1 MEVSTVVIDN
11 GAYQMRAGLGGEKEP
26 TCVIPS
32 IIGMPKTTQPNV
44 KDYYVGA
51 DVFSQ
56 SSILKLFCP
65 IENRVITNFEGM
77 EKVWTHIIT
86 NQLKLEPETH
96 PVLMTESP
104 QNPKSCR
111 EKSLQIMMETLKV
124 PAYYTTYPEVLS
136 LYSAGLTTGIVVD
149 SGETITHI
157 VPVYECFSMNHVLS
171 HLDIGGRHINEYLKK
186 ILMYNGIKLQTTKE
200 REVLTDIKEKLCYV
214 SVDPDSDLQKIEHV
228 NEIETTFKMPDGTV
242 IQISSQRFKAPE
254 PLFDP
259 SLLNNNQSPGL
270 HQLINDTI
278 NRCDDL
284 KPLMY
289 SSILLSGGTMMFDGM
304 KKRIKKSVSELA
316 PKDTKV
322 SVIDPPNRQ
331 EAAWIGGSVLVSLAT
346 FSQMW
351 ITKAEYEETG
361 PSIVNLKCF

>member
-1 MEVSTVVIDN
+1 MEVSTLVIDN

-26 TCVIPS
+26 TIVIPS
-32 IIGMPKTTQPNV
+32 IIGRPKTAQPNA
-44 KDYYVGA
+44 KDFYVGA

-56 SSILKLFCP
+56 SSVMSLFCP
-65 IENRVITNFEGM
+65 IENKIITNFDDM
-77 EKVWTHIIT
+77 EKIWSHIIT
-86 NQLKLEPETH
+86 NELKLEPETH

-104 QNPKSCR
+104 QNTKSAR

-136 LYSAGLTTGIVVD
+136 LYSAGLTTGVVVD
-149 SGETITHI
+149 SGETVTHI

-171 HLDIGGRHINEYLKK
+171 RLDIGGRQINAYLKK
-186 ILMYNGIKLQTTKE
+186 VLMYNGIKLQTTKE
-200 REVLTDIKEKLCYV
+200 REILTDIKEKLCYV
-214 SVDPDSDLQKIEHV
+214 AVDPDSDLQKIEHV
-228 NEIETTFKMPDGTV
+228 NEIETTFKMPDGSV
-242 IQISSQRFKAPE
+242 IQIGSQRFKAPE
-254 PLFDP
+254 PLFD
-259 SLLNNNQSPGL
+259 SQLISVQSPGL

-278 NRCDDL
+278 NKCDDL

-289 SSILLSGGTMMFDGM
+289 STILLSGGTMMFEGM
-304 KKRIKKSVSELA
+304 KKRVKKSVTELA

-322 SVIDPPNRQ
+322 SVVDPPNRKN
-331 EAAWIGGSVLVSLAT
+331 AAWIGGSVLVSLAT

-351 ITKAEYEETG
+351 ITKAEYDETG